1 MHSPFLSR
9 PAPARFGANALSL
22 PRRLVRHSQWRT
34 GGWSAAASTAESWSG
49 SPRGQSVRQWL
60 RGRRDMRMTQFA
72 RKQRVTI
79 IAGIAAFQMIIVL
92 LQLWLFTT
100 TMETFLAGYQE
111 TALPAALA
119 SAACFALNGGLFF
132 YLRGLER

>member
-1 MHSPFLSR
+1 M
-9 PAPARFGANALSL
+9 
-22 PRRLVRHSQWRT
+22 RL
-34 GGWSAAASTAESWSG
+34 
-49 SPRGQSVRQWL
+49 
-60 RGRRDMRMTQFA
+60 TQFA

-79 IAGIAAFQMIIVL
+79 ISGITAFQMIIVL

-119 SAACFALNGGLFF
+119 SLVCFALNGGLFC

>member
-1 MHSPFLSR
+1 
-9 PAPARFGANALSL
+9 
-22 PRRLVRHSQWRT
+22 
-34 GGWSAAASTAESWSG
+34 
-49 SPRGQSVRQWL
+49 
-60 RGRRDMRMTQFA
+60 MRMTQFA

-79 IAGIAAFQMIIVL
+79 TSGIAAFQMIIVL
-92 LQLWLFTT
+92 LQLWLFIFTT

-119 SAACFALNGGLFF
+119 SFVCFALNGGLFC

>member
-1 MHSPFLSR
+1 MRLS
-9 PAPARFGANALSL
+9 
-22 PRRLVRHSQWRT
+22 
-34 GGWSAAASTAESWSG
+34 
-49 SPRGQSVRQWL
+49 
-60 RGRRDMRMTQFA
+60 QFA

-79 IAGIAAFQMIIVL
+79 ISGIAAFQAIIVI

-119 SAACFALNGGLFF
+119 SICCFALNAGLFS

>member
-1 MHSPFLSR
+1 
-9 PAPARFGANALSL
+9 
-22 PRRLVRHSQWRT
+22 
-34 GGWSAAASTAESWSG
+34 
-49 SPRGQSVRQWL
+49 
-60 RGRRDMRMTQFA
+60 MTQFA

-79 IAGIAAFQMIIVL
+79 ISGIAAFQMIIVL

-132 YLRGLER
+132 ICGSRKVNSHEFTDAGG

>member
-1 MHSPFLSR
+1 
-9 PAPARFGANALSL
+9 
-22 PRRLVRHSQWRT
+22 
-34 GGWSAAASTAESWSG
+34 
-49 SPRGQSVRQWL
+49 
-60 RGRRDMRMTQFA
+60 MRMTQFA

-79 IAGIAAFQMIIVL
+79 ISGIAAFQMIIVL

-119 SAACFALNGGLFF
+119 SVVCFALNGGLFCLSAGSREVNPHEF
-132 YLRGLER
+132 PASGG

>member
-1 MHSPFLSR
+1 M
-9 PAPARFGANALSL
+9 
-22 PRRLVRHSQWRT
+22 RT
-34 GGWSAAASTAESWSG
+34 T
-49 SPRGQSVRQWL
+49 R
-60 RGRRDMRMTQFA
+60 FA
-72 RKQRVTI
+72 RNQRATI
-79 IAGIAAFQMIIVL
+79 ISGIAAFQMIIVV

-119 SAACFALNGGLFF
+119 SLICLGLNGGLFF